1 MQSIPQTL
9 LLPGGPFSPG
19 CRSGACTAGST
30 PSRLARGRARA
41 RTVPAPVQQGCREGN
56 RSATTEKGEGWVWGV
71 VLVLVMGV
79 DVCGVHVGGVG
90 GVGSDSGGGVCGTS
104 ARARGG

>member
-1 MQSIPQTL
+1 M
-9 LLPGGPFSPG
+9 
-19 CRSGACTAGST
+19 
-30 PSRLARGRARA
+30 
-41 RTVPAPVQQGCREGN
+41 
-56 RSATTEKGEGWVWGV
+56 WGV